1 MPCWRSWETRA
12 GCCAGLIEIEMAT
25 QILTPDRY
33 GTKTAPSVLNVD
45 DYPPGR
51 YSRTKILRQ
60 AGFTV
65 HEAATGEQALALMSH
80 RPDLVLL
87 DINLPDID
95 GFQVCKRI
103 KENPDTA
110 GTLVLH
116 LSASSLLPTDQV
128 AGLEGGADGYLTEP
142 IEPSVL
148 IATVKSLLRIRWA
161 EEDLRRSNESLRSLT
176 DMLSHELRE
185 PLRQVSIYAEL
196 LHERMKDRAG
206 AEEEQFFTNVLSGAR
221 RLGTLIEAV
230 LTYSR
235 SIYDVTSLSKI
246 SAQDALDA
254 SLAELDLL
262 IAESGARV
270 VCEQLLPTVFVDQLS
285 LARVFSNLISNS
297 IKYRS
302 SAPPEIR
309 ITAAADDPFIRFCL
323 EDNGMGIDPKYHS
336 RIFDVFKRLHGAEY
350 PGTGI
355 GLSLCRR
362 IVENMG
368 GSIWVESDVG
378 RGARF
383 CFTVPAALDSHKR
396 EIPSRNERWV

>member
-1 MPCWRSWETRA
+1 M
-12 GCCAGLIEIEMAT
+12 
-25 QILTPDRY
+25 
-33 GTKTAPSVLNVD
+33 TKTSDPGNNAAQLVLNVD

-51 YSRTKILRQ
+51 YTRSRILRQ

-65 HEAATGEQALALMSH
+65 QEAATGEEALARLSH

-116 LSASSLLPTDQV
+116 LSATSLLPKHKV

-142 IEPSVL
+142 VEPAVL
-148 IATVKSLLRIRWA
+148 IATVKSLLRIRQA
-161 EEDLRRSNESLRSLT
+161 EEGLRRSNESLRSLT

-196 LHERMKDRAG
+196 LHERFEDRARP
-206 AEEEQFFTNVLSGAR
+206 EEEQFFTNVLSGAR
-221 RLGTLIEAV
+221 RLGALIESV

-235 SIYDVTSLSKI
+235 SIYDLTTLSNI
-246 SAQDALDA
+246 SAQEALDA
-254 SLAELDLL
+254 CLKELELL
-262 IAESGARV
+262 ISESGGRV
-270 VCEQLLPTVFVDQLS
+270 VYEQPLPAVYADQLS

-297 IKYRS
+297 IKYHS
-302 SAPPEIR
+302 DAPPEIR
-309 ITAAADDPFIRFCL
+309 VTTVPDGPFIRFCF

-368 GSIWVESDVG
+368 GSIWVESDSG
-378 RGARF
+378 HGARF
-383 CFTVPAALDSHKR
+383 YFTVPAALDSQRKA
-396 EIPSRNERWV
+396 PPAMKDAWV

>member
-1 MPCWRSWETRA
+1 
-12 GCCAGLIEIEMAT
+12 MAT
-25 QILTPDRY
+25 QILTPADY
-33 GTKTAPSVLNVD
+33 GSKTAPMVINVD

-51 YSRTKILRQ
+51 YTRTKILRQ

-65 HEAATGEQALALMSH
+65 HEAATGEQALALLSH

-116 LSASSLLPTDQV
+116 MSASNLLPRDQV
-128 AGLEGGADGYLTEP
+128 AGLDGGADGYLMEP
-142 IEPSVL
+142 VEPAVL
-148 IATVKSLLRIRWA
+148 IATVKSLLRIRRA
-161 EEDLRRSNESLRSLT
+161 EEGLRRSNDSLRSLT

-185 PLRQVSIYAEL
+185 PLRQVSIYAEI

-206 AEEEQFFTNVLSGAR
+206 PEEEQFFTNVLSGAR

-235 SIYDVTSLSKI
+235 TIYDVTSLSEI
-246 SAQDALDA
+246 SAEDALDA

-262 IAESGARV
+262 IAESGARIV
-270 VCEQLLPTVFVDQLS
+270 SEQTLPMVHADQLS

-302 SAPPEIR
+302 LAPPEIR
-309 ITAAADDPFIRFCL
+309 ITAIPDGPFFRFCF

-368 GSIWVESDVG
+368 GSIWVESDAG

-383 CFTVPAALDSHKR
+383 YFTVPSAQDSHQK
-396 EIPSRNERWV
+396 ELPNDRWV

>member
-1 MPCWRSWETRA
+1 MSDPQVSA
-12 GCCAGLIEIEMAT
+12 
-25 QILTPDRY
+25 
-33 GTKTAPSVLNVD
+33 APSVLNVD
-45 DYPPGR
+45 DYSPGR
-51 YSRTKILRQ
+51 YSRTRILRQ

-65 HEAATGEQALALMSH
+65 HEAATGEQALAALIH

-87 DINLPDID
+87 DVNLPDIN

-116 LSASSLLPTDQV
+116 MSASSLLPTDQI

-142 IEPSVL
+142 VEPAVL
-148 IATVKSLLRIRWA
+148 IATIKSLLRLRKA
-161 EEDLRRSNESLRSLT
+161 EEGLRRSNESLRSLT

-196 LHERMKDRAG
+196 LHERLKDRARP
-206 AEEEQFFTNVLSGAR
+206 EEEQFFTNVLSGAR
-221 RLGTLIEAV
+221 RLGALIEGV

-235 SIYDVTSLSKI
+235 SIYDVTALTNI
-246 SAQDALDA
+246 SAQQALDDC
-254 SLAELDLL
+254 LAELGLL

-270 VCEQLLPTVFVDQLS
+270 ICEEPLPLVYGDRLS

-297 IKYRS
+297 IKYRG

-309 ITAAADDPFIRFCL
+309 ITWAPEGQLLRFCC
-323 EDNGMGIDPKYHS
+323 EDNGMGIDPVHHS
-336 RIFDVFKRLHGAEY
+336 RIFDVFKRLHGREY
-350 PGTGI
+350 AGTGI

-368 GSIWVESDVG
+368 GSIWVESDG
-378 RGARF
+378 TAGSRF
-383 CFTVPAALDSHKR
+383 YFTIPAAVESQSKGTVAMKD
-396 EIPSRNERWV
+396 RWL